1 MAKIHKL
8 IKDGQTIY
16 PATTTD
22 AVVHPTTRKNL
33 TEELFDLK
41 KENGSLSFFCKNTPS
56 QAGNIDLR
64 CINLNLKSGSYL
76 KFRVDTLRGEATNY
90 EMLSYYGNTYF
101 DKTQFN
107 IGEEYVLPLIKDFE
121 TDTELVL
128 GAYIKNAKPHVEAKF
143 TAIINDQL
151 NASFPVIT
159 DKIADG
165 AITTAKIAD
174 NSIDTY
180 KKIINPLFLSIPYW
194 GNIIKDVY
202 IDSED
207 IPKDAK
213 NPEKPLFTLEQI
225 LYAYGEKG
233 WNRIRIAYLKND
245 GTYANPFGDTIQTE
259 DKQGSNA
266 AIKFGLSGKSYA
278 IVNFS
283 ELAYL
288 GYSLNSEIVYN
299 PTGDYKFIT
308 ERVINR
314 QFHSEI
320 IPPKSIKDNM
330 LETDFSDLK
339 KSIDNLEESV
349 DNIKKQNDYSDLE
362 LYSIGDSLFAG
373 GVWQNEVAKRLGIK
387 FDQNKNADPSFPLS
401 IGGTSS
407 DMSRIGTTYFRTLN
421 LIKKGYIQD
430 KGEKSVIILE
440 NVNDGIFDFDVAAPS
455 FKMDKSYSVN
465 ELSTSNLNDI
475 PKNERSLNAV
485 VGLKKISNGKKLIIN
500 TLPTK
505 EGDVR
510 IRTGWAGP
518 GESDYN
524 IHVIPQGNDE
534 LTKQYVIDRIV
545 EYSYKGIFDTAGSD
559 GNSVYFTNGN
569 NDYETTLNFTDTG
582 GTGMSCSIETVS
594 DAPWEIYY
602 WYIGSDIEDVNWG
615 NVKKWIIP
623 SVSSA
628 WKSSIEEL
636 LRNFPKAHIFIV
648 NFPAISKTAN
658 DYYNAEKGIYDESR
672 WYTDTQDKKNKALKQ
687 FKNISGLYNIPLI
700 DIWGDMNMS
709 ASNWNEF
716 FPSSANI
723 HPLKSGYERIGCLL
737 ASMIKIYI

>member
-143 TAIINDQL
+143 TAIINYQL

>member
-1 MAKIHKL
+1 
-8 IKDGQTIY
+8 
-16 PATTTD
+16 
-22 AVVHPTTRKNL
+22 
-33 TEELFDLK
+33 
-41 KENGSLSFFCKNTPS
+41 
-56 QAGNIDLR
+56 
-64 CINLNLKSGSYL
+64 
-76 KFRVDTLRGEATNY
+76 
-90 EMLSYYGNTYF
+90 
-101 DKTQFN
+101 
-107 IGEEYVLPLIKDFE
+107 
-121 TDTELVL
+121 
-128 GAYIKNAKPHVEAKF
+128 
-143 TAIINDQL
+143 
-151 NASFPVIT
+151 
-159 DKIADG
+159 
-165 AITTAKIAD
+165 
-174 NSIDTY
+174 
-180 KKIINPLFLSIPYW
+180 
-194 GNIIKDVY
+194 
-202 IDSED
+202 
-207 IPKDAK
+207 
-213 NPEKPLFTLEQI
+213 
-225 LYAYGEKG
+225 
-233 WNRIRIAYLKND
+233 
-245 GTYANPFGDTIQTE
+245 
-259 DKQGSNA
+259 
-266 AIKFGLSGKSYA
+266 
-278 IVNFS
+278 
-283 ELAYL
+283 
-288 GYSLNSEIVYN
+288 
-299 PTGDYKFIT
+299 
-308 ERVINR
+308 
-314 QFHSEI
+314 
-320 IPPKSIKDNM
+320 
-330 LETDFSDLK
+330 
-339 KSIDNLEESV
+339 
-349 DNIKKQNDYSDLE
+349 
-362 LYSIGDSLFAG
+362 
-373 GVWQNEVAKRLGIK
+373 
-387 FDQNKNADPSFPLS
+387 
-401 IGGTSS
+401 
-407 DMSRIGTTYFRTLN
+407 
-421 LIKKGYIQD
+421 
-430 KGEKSVIILE
+430 
-440 NVNDGIFDFDVAAPS
+440 
-455 FKMDKSYSVN
+455 MDKSYSVN

>member
-143 TAIINDQL
+143 TAIINYQL

-569 NDYETTLNFTDTG
+569 NDYETTLNFTDAG

-737 ASMIKIYI
+737 ASMIKKYI

>member
-41 KENGSLSFFCKNTPS
+41 KGNGSLSFFCKNTPS

-143 TAIINDQL
+143 TAIINYQL

-687 FKNISGLYNIPLI
+687 FSNISGLYNIPLI
-700 DIWGDMNMS
+700 DIWGNMNMS

-737 ASMIKIYI
+737 ASMIKKYI

>member
-143 TAIINDQL
+143 TAIINYQL

-225 LYAYGEKG
+225 LYAFGEKG

-362 LYSIGDSLFAG
+362 LYSIGDSLFAS

-737 ASMIKIYI
+737 ASMIKKYI

>member
-143 TAIINDQL
+143 TAIINYQL

-534 LTKQYVIDRIV
+534 LTTQYVIDRIV

>member
-41 KENGSLSFFCKNTPS
+41 KGNGSLSFFCKNTPS

-143 TAIINDQL
+143 TAIINYQL

-245 GTYANPFGDTIQTE
+245 GTYANHFGDTIQTE
-259 DKQGSNA
+259 DKQGNNA

-687 FKNISGLYNIPLI
+687 FSNISGLYNIPLI
-700 DIWGDMNMS
+700 DIWGNMNMS

-737 ASMIKIYI
+737 ASMIKKYI

>member
-22 AVVHPTTRKNL
+22 AVVHPATRKNL

-143 TAIINDQL
+143 TAIINYQL

-687 FKNISGLYNIPLI
+687 FSNISGLYNIPLI
-700 DIWGDMNMS
+700 DIWGNMNMS

-737 ASMIKIYI
+737 ASMIKKYI

>member
-143 TAIINDQL
+143 TAIINYQL

-225 LYAYGEKG
+225 LYAYGEEG

-687 FKNISGLYNIPLI
+687 FSNISGLYNIPLI
-700 DIWGDMNMS
+700 DIWGNMNMS

-737 ASMIKIYI
+737 ASMIKKYI

>member
-143 TAIINDQL
+143 TAIINYQL

-737 ASMIKIYI
+737 ASMIKKYI

>member
-8 IKDGQTIY
+8 TKGGQTIY

-41 KENGSLSFFCKNTPS
+41 KENGSLSFFKQNTPS

-64 CINLNLKSGSYL
+64 CINLSLKSGSYL
-76 KFRVDTLRGEATNY
+76 KFRVDLLKGEATNTY
-90 EMLSYYGNTYF
+90 EMLSYYGKTYF

-107 IGEEYVLPLIKDFE
+107 IGEEYILPLIKDFD
-121 TDTELVL
+121 TDTELVF
-128 GAYIKNAKPHVEAKF
+128 GAYIKNNKPGAEAKF
-143 TAIINDQL
+143 TAIVNYQL

-165 AITTAKIAD
+165 AITTDKIAD

-194 GNIIKDVY
+194 GNVIKDVY

-207 IPKDAK
+207 IPIDAK

-283 ELAYL
+283 ELSYL
-288 GYSLNSEIVYN
+288 GYPLNSEIVYN

-308 ERVINR
+308 ERIVHR
-314 QFHSEI
+314 QFHPEV
-320 IPPKSIKDNM
+320 IPPRSISSDM
-330 LETDFSDLK
+330 LVDDLLG
-339 KSIDNLEESV
+339 SGNP
-349 DNIKKQNDYSDLE
+349 YSGFE
-362 LYSIGDSLFAG
+362 LYTIGDSLFAG
-373 GVWQNEVAKRLGIK
+373 GVWQNEVAKRLEIK

-534 LTKQYVIDRIV
+534 LTKLYVIDRIV

-569 NDYETTLNFTDTG
+569 NDYETTLKFTDTG

-615 NVKKWIIP
+615 DVKKWIIP

-672 WYTDTQDKKNKALKQ
+672 WYTDTQEKKSKALKQ
-687 FKNISGLYNIPLI
+687 FSNISGLYNIPLI
-700 DIWGDMNMS
+700 DIWGNMNMS

-723 HPLKSGYERIGCLL
+723 HPLESGYERIGCLL
-737 ASMIKIYI
+737 ASMIKKYI

>member
-8 IKDGQTIY
+8 TKDGQTIY

-22 AVVHPTTRKNL
+22 AVVHPTSRKNL

-90 EMLSYYGNTYF
+90 EMLSYYGKTYF

-143 TAIINDQL
+143 TAIINYQL

-194 GNIIKDVY
+194 GNVIKDVY

-207 IPKDAK
+207 IPRDAK

-225 LYAYGEKG
+225 LYAFGEKG
-233 WNRIRIAYLKND
+233 VNRIRIAYLKND

-308 ERVINR
+308 ERIVHR
-314 QFHSEI
+314 QFHPEV
-320 IPPKSIKDNM
+320 IPPRSISSDM
-330 LETDFSDLK
+330 LVDDLPG
-339 KSIDNLEESV
+339 SGNP
-349 DNIKKQNDYSDLE
+349 YSGFE
-362 LYSIGDSLFAG
+362 LYTIGDSLFAG

-387 FDQNKNADPSFPLS
+387 FDQNKNVDPSFPLS

-569 NDYETTLNFTDTG
+569 NDYETTLNFTDAG

-687 FKNISGLYNIPLI
+687 FSNISGLYNIPLI

-737 ASMIKIYI
+737 ASMIKKYI